1 MGSPN
6 INQKLYLAKALN
18 ENTEGMFDHEE
29 INEALPGT
37 NKAKISGAE
46 ALKNKVD
53 TKPNPNKVKM
63 MKNPKWEGP
72 GRGNQPQFIPVKE
85 DHDEICEIL
94 AEMLNDV
101 LDEAAPKQHSPRNQA
116 AIDAMKKRGQKEKK
130 RRYADAEAAIR
141 AGNAKPTH
149 VTDGGRVSYW
159 RKAHR

>member
-63 MKNPKWEGP
+63 MKNPKWEGE
-72 GRGNQPQFIPVKE
+72 GRGNQPRYIPKG
-85 DHDEICEIL
+85 
-94 AEMLNDV
+94 
-101 LDEAAPKQHSPRNQA
+101 
-116 AIDAMKKRGQKEKK
+116 KK
-130 RRYADAEAAIR
+130 
-141 AGNAKPTH
+141 
-149 VTDGGRVSYW
+149 
-159 RKAHR
+159 

>member
-29 INEALPGT
+29 IN
-37 NKAKISGAE
+37 
-46 ALKNKVD
+46 
-53 TKPNPNKVKM
+53 
-63 MKNPKWEGP
+63 
-72 GRGNQPQFIPVKE
+72 E

-159 RKAHR
+159 RTAHR